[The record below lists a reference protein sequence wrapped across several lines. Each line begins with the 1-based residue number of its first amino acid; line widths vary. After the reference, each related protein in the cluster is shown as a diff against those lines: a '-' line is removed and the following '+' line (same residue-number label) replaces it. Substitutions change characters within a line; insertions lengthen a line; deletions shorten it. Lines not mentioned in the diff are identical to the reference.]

1 MKKRVLVADD
11 EEDILFLVSATLGG
25 DDQYSLV
32 LARDGEEAL
41 KRVQEDKPD
50 LVFLDLK
57 MPKMDGVDV
66 LNKLHGIDPTVP
78 VYIVTAFHQEFFDR
92 LNEAMQA
99 GISFELARKPLSGA
113 EIRTIAAATLG

>member
-1 MKKRVLVADD
+1 MTKQILVIDD
-11 EEDILFLVSATLGG
+11 DHAVRDAFELAL
-25 DDQYSLV
+25 DDPQYTV
-32 LARDGEEAL
+32 EVAENGEVGIEKVTAQ
-41 KRVQEDKPD
+41 RPD

>member
-1 MKKRVLVADD
+1 MTKRILVIDD
-11 EEDILFLVSATLGG
+11 DHAVRDAFELAL
-25 DDQYSLV
+25 DDPQYTV
-32 LARDGEEAL
+32 EVAENGEIGVEKVTA
-41 KRVQEDKPD
+41 QKPD

-66 LNKLHGIDPTVP
+66 LNKLHDIAPTVP

-92 LNEAMQA
+92 LNEAMEA

-113 EIRTIAAATLG
+113 EIRTITAATLG